1 MMQGIARGHH
11 FPAPKLQD
19 PPTLKVFQPSI
30 TIFHPH
36 EDDRMLKSVSLE
48 GNLIIIINI
57 FMIVRSVRYCSV
69 SSIVVR
75 PTIYFGDHVVAADNG
90 RHAPFFS
97 DCSTNNPTTSTTVK
111 DEFLRRIAQEHPIV
125 LAQMNYAR
133 LLAPMDDD
141 QMKEFAEAMGPINQ
155 LAKST
160 PGFVWSYDAA
170 NAAAAATDD
179 DEDDTND
186 DIRDT
191 VQMLR
196 EDPLLQ
202 PQLSLWT
209 NMNSLRHFVFKSG
222 HAMYYK
228 RKKEWFSPPTPE
240 TTPYSVC
247 WWYDLRNS
255 GTNKNSTDGNTN
267 HSLFHPP
274 TLKEAFDR
282 CDYLRIHGPTEYAFD
297 FATHSKFPMPPC
309 SQP

>member
-1 MMQGIARGHH
+1 
-11 FPAPKLQD
+11 
-19 PPTLKVFQPSI
+19 
-30 TIFHPH
+30 
-36 EDDRMLKSVSLE
+36 
-48 GNLIIIINI
+48 
-57 FMIVRSVRYCSV
+57 MIVRSVRWGSV
-69 SSIVVR
+69 SSIAVR
-75 PTIYFGDHVVAADNG
+75 PTINFGDRVAVGNG
-90 RHAPFFS
+90 RRATFFS
-97 DCSTNNPTTSTTVK
+97 DHSTKNTSTGTTANN
-111 DEFLRRIAQEHPIV
+111 EFLRRIAQEHPIV

-133 LLAPMDDD
+133 LLAPMDDE
-141 QMKEFAEAMGPINQ
+141 QMKEFAAAMGPINQ

-160 PGFVWSYDAA
+160 PGFVWSYDADA
-170 NAAAAATDD
+170 DVT
-179 DEDDTND
+179 DTND

-196 EDPLLQ
+196 DDPLLQ

-255 GTNKNSTDGNTN
+255 GTNNSTDGNTT

-282 CDYLRIHGPTEYAFD
+282 CDFLRIHGPTEYAFD